1 MNTDRPGCDFNRATG
16 PRAARALKRR
26 RRPPPGPPSARRRR
40 WKFRFSSSRSCRAHE
55 RKHLAAL
62 NHNPASVQTADD
74 RLMFREFAEEVLSKG
89 SGEVVMGR
97 GYALGH

>member
-1 MNTDRPGCDFNRATG
+1 MISIGLLA
-16 PRAARALKRR
+16 RAARALKRHW
-26 RRPPPGPPSARRRR
+26 RPPPGPSPADGADGNSALVPAAAAERMKENIWPS
-40 WKFRFSSSRSCRAHE
+40 
-55 RKHLAAL
+55 L